1 MVKKI
6 RRFLPTLESRQ
17 TAIFKDIKKMAD
29 IAVDISPESL
39 NTNFQPNWLIGV
51 LGKSKTP
58 RSCGRR
64 VKISI

>member
-17 TAIFKDIKKMAD
+17 TAILNDIKKMAD
-29 IAVDISPESL
+29 IDGDISPESL
-39 NTNFQPNWLIGV
+39 NTNFQPNRMLGV

-58 RSCGRR
+58 SSCRR
-64 VKISI
+64 

>member
-1 MVKKI
+1 MMKKI

-39 NTNFQPNWLIGV
+39 NA
-51 LGKSKTP
+51 KS
-58 RSCGRR
+58 
-64 VKISI
+64 